1 MSESL
6 RKQLSS
12 LKKASALSKETERI
26 KRSCI
31 RFMEAAYKEAIKED
45 QAFEA
50 VRRIYNEQLTAAR
63 ERSVS
68 VKDELDRLF
77 DFAARAYED
86 GNEMLILVTEMTVN
100 PHTSRFIARH
110 GCDRYMKYKEEL
122 MITERNASMK
132 EEIAQL
138 LDM

>member
-1 MSESL
+1 MEVS
-6 RKQLSS
+6 SS

-26 KRSCI
+26 KRSGI
-31 RFMEAAYKEAIKED
+31 RFLDAAYKDALKGE

-50 VRRIYNEQLTAAR
+50 VRKDYNEQLTVVR
-63 ERSVS
+63 EKSLK

-77 DFAARAYED
+77 DFAARAYEG
-86 GNEMLILVTEMTVN
+86 GNEMLILVTEITVN
-100 PHTSRFIARH
+100 PHTARFIARH
-110 GCDRYMKYKEEL
+110 GCDAYMKYKEEL

-138 LDM
+138 LDAETI